1 MAAAAFLTRR
11 CGVAVWRMAAT
22 GSATLAIDAL
32 LSKSD
37 LRRALKPSHGRSRN
51 SAARRSSG
59 ATRALTSGSGASRWT
74 MIACTASSS
83 CSIRLRLAILF
94 TQLFTDLR
102 PQRLQATELK
112 LLHSALGALE
122 FICDLAVAFLLSK
135 AHHDGAPLICRKPV
149 DKPEEL
155 RAVLDFLRTGIRRGL
170 RRIVDAGKLFGGAA

>member
-37 LRRALKPSHGRSRN
+37 LRRALKSSRGRSRN

-59 ATRALTSGSGASRWT
+59 ATRAFTTGSGVSRWT
-74 MIACTASSS
+74 MACTASSS

-122 FICDLAVAFLLSK
+122 LMGDFADTFLLSK
-135 AHHDGAPLICRKPV
+135 AHHDSAPLTCRKPV

>member
-1 MAAAAFLTRR
+1 VL
-11 CGVAVWRMAAT
+11 RMAAP
-22 GSATLAIDAL
+22 GSARLGIDDL

-37 LRRALKPSHGRSRN
+37 LRRAVKPSRGRSRN

-59 ATRALTSGSGASRWT
+59 AARAFTSGSGASRWT

-102 PQRLQATELK
+102 SQRLQATELK

-122 FICDLAVAFLLSK
+122 SMGDRADTFL
-135 AHHDGAPLICRKPV
+135 
-149 DKPEEL
+149 
-155 RAVLDFLRTGIRRGL
+155 
-170 RRIVDAGKLFGGAA
+170 